1 MRIIQLREQLA
12 EGSPLGPDASRT
24 ILPYLAEGQELA
36 FTVRRGCDLQALC
49 LSLRRVGSE
58 VRAGGSYFV
67 GLDWIARGELAVQVL
82 PKMNDG
88 FEVDYLRMLHEA
100 LSDTE
105 NFDHLQDLI
114 TIRLDQPLILI
125 DQQHDWLSLFLITVF
140 IHLLQ
145 KIVRKGLKRSFYL
158 VEENLHNKVK
168 GRISVGRTVRQQLMK
183 GHVTDNVCQYQVYD
197 VDTPE
202 NRVLKKA
209 LRFCMKQLESYKKA
223 FDTRVVLDR
232 ARYCLPYF
240 ERVSDDV
247 SIKAIQSCKCN
258 PVYKDYTQA
267 VDYAQLLLK
276 RFGYN
281 ISSLGSAQVAT
292 PPFWIDMSKL
302 FELYV
307 FQRLREVFTGRNE
320 VRYHLKANYQ
330 ELDYLLQPRS
340 WAEPYVIDAKYKPR
354 YRGGSI
360 SKEDAREVAGYARL
374 SKIYQLLGLN
384 EETALPIK
392 CLIIYPD
399 QHQDEHFGFSA
410 VCEPAF
416 ERFPE
421 YVRIYKLGIKLPVI
435 RPGGIR

>member
-1 MRIIQLREQLA
+1 MSYLKERRIDENHSTERTLA
-12 EGSPLGPDASRT
+12 EGTLIDPDVSCT
-24 ILPYLAEGQELA
+24 MLPYFEMGQEVA
-36 FTVRRGCDLQALC
+36 FTVRRGRDQQALC
-49 LSLRRVGSE
+49 LSFQRNEKGV
-58 VRAGGSYFV
+58 VACGSYFV
-67 GLDWIARGELAVQVL
+67 GLDWIAKDELAVQVL

-114 TIRLDQPLILI
+114 TIRFDQPSILI
-125 DQQHDWLSLFLITVF
+125 DQQHDWLSLFLITMF

-209 LRFCMKQLESYKKA
+209 LRFCMKQLESYQKA
-223 FDTRVVLDR
+223 LDTKVVMDR

-258 PVYKDYTQA
+258 PVFK
-267 VDYAQLLLK
+267 DYAQ
-276 RFGYN
+276 
-281 ISSLGSAQVAT
+281 
-292 PPFWIDMSKL
+292 IDMSKL

-307 FQRLREVFTGRNE
+307 FQRLREVFTERNE

-330 ELDYLLQPRS
+330 ELDYLLQPHS

-354 YRGGSI
+354 YKDGSI

-374 SKIYQLLGLN
+374 SKIYRLLGLN

-392 CLIIYPD
+392 CLIVYPD
-399 QHQDEHFGFSA
+399 QSQDEHFGFDNRS
-410 VCEPAF
+410 EPAF
-416 ERFPE
+416 ERIPE
-421 YVRIYKLGIKLPVI
+421 YVRIYRVGIKLPVI
-435 RPGGIR
+435 QPGRTS

>member
-12 EGSPLGPDASRT
+12 EGTLIDPDISST
-24 ILPYLAEGQELA
+24 VLPYFEMRQEVA
-36 FTVRRGCDLQALC
+36 FTVRRGRDQQALC
-49 LSLRRVGSE
+49 LSFRRNEKGV
-58 VRAGGSYFV
+58 VACGSYFV
-67 GLDWIARGELAVQVL
+67 GLDWIAKDELAVQVL

-114 TIRLDQPLILI
+114 TIRFDQPSILI
-125 DQQHDWLSLFLITVF
+125 DQQHDWLSLFLITMF

-168 GRISVGRTVRQQLMK
+168 GRISVGRTVKLQQMK

-209 LRFCMKQLESYKKA
+209 LRFCMKQLESYQKA
-223 FDTRVVLDR
+223 FDTKVVMDR

-258 PVYKDYTQA
+258 PVFK
-267 VDYAQLLLK
+267 DYAQ
-276 RFGYN
+276 
-281 ISSLGSAQVAT
+281 
-292 PPFWIDMSKL
+292 IDMSKL

-307 FQRLREVFTGRNE
+307 FQRLREVFTERNE
-320 VRYHLKANYQ
+320 LRYHLKANYQ
-330 ELDYLLQPRS
+330 ELDYLLQPHS

-354 YRGGSI
+354 YKDGSI

-374 SKIYQLLGLN
+374 SKIYRLLGLN

-392 CLIIYPD
+392 CLIVYPD
-399 QHQDEHFGFSA
+399 QSQDEHFGFDNRS
-410 VCEPAF
+410 EPAF
-416 ERFPE
+416 ERIPE
-421 YVRIYKLGIKLPVI
+421 YVRIYRVGIKLPVI
-435 RPGGIR
+435 QPGRTS

>member
-12 EGSPLGPDASRT
+12 EGTLIDPDISST
-24 ILPYLAEGQELA
+24 VLPYFEMRQEVA
-36 FTVRRGCDLQALC
+36 FTVRRGRDQQALC
-49 LSLRRVGSE
+49 LSFRRNEKGV
-58 VRAGGSYFV
+58 VACGSYFV
-67 GLDWIARGELAVQVL
+67 GLDWIAKDELAVQVL

-88 FEVDYLRMLHEA
+88 FEVAYLRMLHEA

-114 TIRLDQPLILI
+114 TIRFDQPSILI
-125 DQQHDWLSLFLITVF
+125 DQQHDWLSLFLITMF

-168 GRISVGRTVRQQLMK
+168 GRISVGRTVKLQLMK

-209 LRFCMKQLESYKKA
+209 LRFCMKQLESYQKA
-223 FDTRVVLDR
+223 LDTKVVMDR

-258 PVYKDYTQA
+258 PVFK
-267 VDYAQLLLK
+267 DYAQ
-276 RFGYN
+276 
-281 ISSLGSAQVAT
+281 
-292 PPFWIDMSKL
+292 IDMSKL

-307 FQRLREVFTGRNE
+307 FQRLREVFTERNE

-330 ELDYLLQPRS
+330 ELDYLLQPHS

-354 YRGGSI
+354 YKDGSI

-374 SKIYQLLGLN
+374 SESYRLLGLN

-392 CLIIYPD
+392 CLIVYPD
-399 QHQDEHFGFSA
+399 QSQDEHFGFDNRS
-410 VCEPAF
+410 EPAF
-416 ERFPE
+416 ERIPE
-421 YVRIYKLGIKLPVI
+421 YVRIYRVGIKLPVI
-435 RPGGIR
+435 QPGRTS

>member
-12 EGSPLGPDASRT
+12 EGTLIDPDISST
-24 ILPYLAEGQELA
+24 VLPYFEMRQEVA
-36 FTVRRGCDLQALC
+36 FTVRRGRDQQALC
-49 LSLRRVGSE
+49 LSFRRNEKGV
-58 VRAGGSYFV
+58 VACGSYFV
-67 GLDWIARGELAVQVL
+67 GLDWIAKDELAVQVL

-114 TIRLDQPLILI
+114 TIRFDQPSILI
-125 DQQHDWLSLFLITVF
+125 DQQHDWLSLFLITMF

-168 GRISVGRTVRQQLMK
+168 GRISVGRTVKLQQMK

-209 LRFCMKQLESYKKA
+209 LRFCMKQLESYQKA
-223 FDTRVVLDR
+223 LDTKVVMDR

-258 PVYKDYTQA
+258 PVFK
-267 VDYAQLLLK
+267 DYAQ
-276 RFGYN
+276 
-281 ISSLGSAQVAT
+281 
-292 PPFWIDMSKL
+292 IDMSKL

-307 FQRLREVFTGRNE
+307 FQRLREVFTERNE

-330 ELDYLLQPRS
+330 ELDYLLQPHS

-354 YRGGSI
+354 YKDGSI

-374 SKIYQLLGLN
+374 SKIYRLLGLN

-392 CLIIYPD
+392 CLIVYPD
-399 QHQDEHFGFSA
+399 QSQDEHFGFDNRS
-410 VCEPAF
+410 EPAF
-416 ERFPE
+416 ERIPE
-421 YVRIYKLGIKLPVI
+421 YVRIYRVGIKLPVI
-435 RPGGIR
+435 QPGRTS

>member
-12 EGSPLGPDASRT
+12 EGTLIDPDISST
-24 ILPYLAEGQELA
+24 VLPYFEMRQEVA
-36 FTVRRGCDLQALC
+36 FTVRRGRDQQALC
-49 LSLRRVGSE
+49 LSFRRNEKGV
-58 VRAGGSYFV
+58 VACGSYFV
-67 GLDWIARGELAVQVL
+67 GLDWIAKDELAVQVL

-114 TIRLDQPLILI
+114 TIRFDQPSILI
-125 DQQHDWLSLFLITVF
+125 DQQHDWLSLFLITMF

-168 GRISVGRTVRQQLMK
+168 GRISVGSTVKLQLMK

-209 LRFCMKQLESYKKA
+209 LRFCVKQLESYQKA
-223 FDTRVVLDR
+223 FDTKVVMDR

-258 PVYKDYTQA
+258 PVFK
-267 VDYAQLLLK
+267 DYAQ
-276 RFGYN
+276 
-281 ISSLGSAQVAT
+281 
-292 PPFWIDMSKL
+292 IDMSKL

-307 FQRLREVFTGRNE
+307 FQRLREVFTERNE

-330 ELDYLLQPRS
+330 ELDYLLQPHS

-354 YRGGSI
+354 YKDGSI

-374 SKIYQLLGLN
+374 SKIYRLLGLN

-392 CLIIYPD
+392 CLIVYPD
-399 QHQDEHFGFSA
+399 QSQDEHFGFDNRS
-410 VCEPAF
+410 EPAF
-416 ERFPE
+416 ERIPE
-421 YVRIYKLGIKLPVI
+421 YVRIYRVDIKLPVI
-435 RPGGIR
+435 QPGRTS

>member
-12 EGSPLGPDASRT
+12 EGTLIDPDISST
-24 ILPYLAEGQELA
+24 VLPYFEMRQEVA
-36 FTVRRGCDLQALC
+36 FTVRRGRDQQALC
-49 LSLRRVGSE
+49 LSFQRNEKGV
-58 VRAGGSYFV
+58 VACGSYFV
-67 GLDWIARGELAVQVL
+67 GLDWIAKDELAVQVL

-100 LSDTE
+100 LSE
-105 NFDHLQDLI
+105 PVNFDYLQDLI
-114 TIRLDQPLILI
+114 TICFDQPSILI
-125 DQQHDWLSLFLITVF
+125 DQQHDWLSLFLITMF

-158 VEENLHNKVK
+158 IEENLHNKVK
-168 GRISVGRTVRQQLMK
+168 GRISVGRTVKLQLMK

-209 LRFCMKQLESYKKA
+209 LRFCMKQLESYQKA
-223 FDTRVVLDR
+223 FDTKVVMDR

-258 PVYKDYTQA
+258 PVFK
-267 VDYAQLLLK
+267 DYAQ
-276 RFGYN
+276 
-281 ISSLGSAQVAT
+281 
-292 PPFWIDMSKL
+292 IDMSKL

-307 FQRLREVFTGRNE
+307 FQRLREVFTERNE

-330 ELDYLLQPRS
+330 ELDYLLQPHS

-354 YRGGSI
+354 YKDGSI

-374 SKIYQLLGLN
+374 SKIYRLLGLN

-392 CLIIYPD
+392 CLIVYPD
-399 QHQDEHFGFSA
+399 QSQDEHFGFDNRS
-410 VCEPAF
+410 EPAF
-416 ERFPE
+416 ERIPE
-421 YVRIYKLGIKLPVI
+421 YVRIYRVGIKLPVI
-435 RPGGIR
+435 QPGRTS

>member
-12 EGSPLGPDASRT
+12 EGTLIDPDISST
-24 ILPYLAEGQELA
+24 VLPYFEMRQEVA
-36 FTVRRGCDLQALC
+36 FTVRRGRDQQALC
-49 LSLRRVGSE
+49 LSFRRNEKGV
-58 VRAGGSYFV
+58 VACGSYFV
-67 GLDWIARGELAVQVL
+67 GLDWIAKDELAVQVL

-114 TIRLDQPLILI
+114 TIRFDQPSILI
-125 DQQHDWLSLFLITVF
+125 DQQHDWLSLFLITMF

-168 GRISVGRTVRQQLMK
+168 GRISVGRTVKLQQMK
-183 GHVTDNVCQYQVYD
+183 GHVTDNVCLYQVYD

-209 LRFCMKQLESYKKA
+209 LRFCMKQLESYQKA
-223 FDTRVVLDR
+223 LDTKVVMDR

-258 PVYKDYTQA
+258 PVFK
-267 VDYAQLLLK
+267 DYAQ
-276 RFGYN
+276 
-281 ISSLGSAQVAT
+281 
-292 PPFWIDMSKL
+292 IDMSKL

-307 FQRLREVFTGRNE
+307 FQRLHEVFTERNE

-330 ELDYLLQPRS
+330 ELDYLLQPHS

-354 YRGGSI
+354 YKDGSI

-374 SKIYQLLGLN
+374 SKIYRLLGLN

-410 VCEPAF
+410 VCEPTF
-416 ERFPE
+416 ERIPE

-435 RPGGIR
+435 RPGRTS

>member
-12 EGSPLGPDASRT
+12 EETLIDPDISST
-24 ILPYLAEGQELA
+24 VLPYLKMGQEVA
-36 FTVRRGCDLQALC
+36 FTVRRGRDQQALC
-49 LSLRRVGSE
+49 LSFRRNEKGV
-58 VRAGGSYFV
+58 VACGSYFV
-67 GLDWIARGELAVQVL
+67 GLDWIAKDELAVQVL

-114 TIRLDQPLILI
+114 TIRFDQPSILI
-125 DQQHDWLSLFLITVF
+125 DQQHDWLSLFLITMF

-168 GRISVGRTVRQQLMK
+168 GRISVGRTVKLQQMK
-183 GHVTDNVCQYQVYD
+183 GHVTDNVCLYQVYD

-209 LRFCMKQLESYKKA
+209 LRFCMKQLESYQKA
-223 FDTRVVLDR
+223 LDTKVVMDR

-258 PVYKDYTQA
+258 PVFK
-267 VDYAQLLLK
+267 DYAQ
-276 RFGYN
+276 
-281 ISSLGSAQVAT
+281 
-292 PPFWIDMSKL
+292 IDMSKL

-307 FQRLREVFTGRNE
+307 FQRLREVFTERNE

-330 ELDYLLQPRS
+330 ELDYLLQPHS

-354 YRGGSI
+354 YKDGSI

-374 SKIYQLLGLN
+374 SKIYRLLGLN

-410 VCEPAF
+410 VCEPTF
-416 ERFPE
+416 ERIPE

-435 RPGGIR
+435 RPGRTS

>member
-12 EGSPLGPDASRT
+12 EGTLIDPDISST
-24 ILPYLAEGQELA
+24 VLPYFEMRQEVA
-36 FTVRRGCDLQALC
+36 FTVRRGRDQQALC
-49 LSLRRVGSE
+49 LSFQRNEKGV
-58 VRAGGSYFV
+58 VACGSYFV
-67 GLDWIARGELAVQVL
+67 GLDWIAKDELAVQVL

-114 TIRLDQPLILI
+114 TIRFDQPSILI
-125 DQQHDWLSLFLITVF
+125 DQQHDWLSLFLITMF

-168 GRISVGRTVRQQLMK
+168 GRISVGRTVKLQLMK

-209 LRFCMKQLESYKKA
+209 LRFCMKQLESYQKA
-223 FDTRVVLDR
+223 FDTKVVMDR

-258 PVYKDYTQA
+258 PVFK
-267 VDYAQLLLK
+267 DYAQ
-276 RFGYN
+276 
-281 ISSLGSAQVAT
+281 
-292 PPFWIDMSKL
+292 IDMSKL

-307 FQRLREVFTGRNE
+307 FQRLREVFTERNE
-320 VRYHLKANYQ
+320 LRYHLKANYQ
-330 ELDYLLQPRS
+330 ELDYLLQPHS

-354 YRGGSI
+354 YKDGSI

-374 SKIYQLLGLN
+374 SKIYRLLGLN

-392 CLIIYPD
+392 CLIVYPD
-399 QHQDEHFGFSA
+399 QSQDEHFGFDNRS
-410 VCEPAF
+410 EPAF
-416 ERFPE
+416 ERIPE
-421 YVRIYKLGIKLPVI
+421 YVRIYRVGIKLPVI
-435 RPGGIR
+435 QPGRTS

>member
-12 EGSPLGPDASRT
+12 EGTLIDPDISST
-24 ILPYLAEGQELA
+24 VLPYFEMRQEVA
-36 FTVRRGCDLQALC
+36 FTVRRGRDQQALC

-58 VRAGGSYFV
+58 VMAGGSYFV

-105 NFDHLQDLI
+105 NFEHLQDLI
-114 TIRLDQPLILI
+114 TIRFDQPSILI
-125 DQQHDWLSLFLITVF
+125 DQQHDWLSLFLITMF

-158 VEENLHNKVK
+158 IEENLHNKVK
-168 GRISVGRTVRQQLMK
+168 GRISVGRTVKLQLMK

-209 LRFCMKQLESYKKA
+209 LRFCMKQLESYQKA
-223 FDTRVVLDR
+223 FDTKVVMDR

-258 PVYKDYTQA
+258 PVFK
-267 VDYAQLLLK
+267 DYAQ
-276 RFGYN
+276 
-281 ISSLGSAQVAT
+281 
-292 PPFWIDMSKL
+292 IDMSKL

-307 FQRLREVFTGRNE
+307 FQRLREVFTERNE

-330 ELDYLLQPRS
+330 ELDYLLQPHS

-354 YRGGSI
+354 YKDGSI

-374 SKIYQLLGLN
+374 SKIYRLLGLN

-392 CLIIYPD
+392 CLIVYPD
-399 QHQDEHFGFSA
+399 QSQDEHFGFDNRS
-410 VCEPAF
+410 EPAF
-416 ERFPE
+416 ERIPE
-421 YVRIYKLGIKLPVI
+421 YVRIYRVGIKLPVI
-435 RPGGIR
+435 QPGRTS

>member
-12 EGSPLGPDASRT
+12 EGTLIDPDISST
-24 ILPYLAEGQELA
+24 VLPYFEMRQEVA
-36 FTVRRGCDLQALC
+36 FTVRRGRDQQALC
-49 LSLRRVGSE
+49 LSFRRNEKGV
-58 VRAGGSYFV
+58 VACGSYFV
-67 GLDWIARGELAVQVL
+67 GLDWIAKDELAVQVL

-114 TIRLDQPLILI
+114 TIRFDQPSILI
-125 DQQHDWLSLFLITVF
+125 DQQHDWLSLFLITMF

-168 GRISVGRTVRQQLMK
+168 GRISVGRTVKLQQMK

-209 LRFCMKQLESYKKA
+209 LRFCMKQLESYQKA
-223 FDTRVVLDR
+223 FDTKVVMDR

-258 PVYKDYTQA
+258 PVFKDYAQA
-267 VDYAQLLLK
+267 LEFAQLLLK

-281 ISSLGSAQVAT
+281 ISSLGSVQVAT

-307 FQRLREVFTGRNE
+307 FQRLREVFTERNE

-330 ELDYLLQPRS
+330 ELDYLLQPHS

-354 YRGGSI
+354 YKDGSI

-374 SKIYQLLGLN
+374 SKIYRLLGLN

-392 CLIIYPD
+392 CLIVYPD
-399 QHQDEHFGFSA
+399 QSQDEHFGFDNRS
-410 VCEPAF
+410 EPAF
-416 ERFPE
+416 ERIPE
-421 YVRIYKLGIKLPVI
+421 YVRIYRVGIKLPVI
-435 RPGGIR
+435 QPGRTS

>member
-1 MRIIQLREQLA
+1 MLARTFELMRIIQLREQLA
-12 EGSPLGPDASRT
+12 EGTLIDPDISST
-24 ILPYLAEGQELA
+24 VLPYFEMRQEVA
-36 FTVRRGCDLQALC
+36 FTVRRGRDQQALC
-49 LSLRRVGSE
+49 LSFRRNEKGV
-58 VRAGGSYFV
+58 VACGSYFV
-67 GLDWIARGELAVQVL
+67 GLDWIAKDELAVQVL

-114 TIRLDQPLILI
+114 TIRFDQPSILI
-125 DQQHDWLSLFLITVF
+125 DQQHDWLSLFLITMF

-168 GRISVGRTVRQQLMK
+168 GRISVGRTVKLQQMK
-183 GHVTDNVCQYQVYD
+183 GHVTDNVCLYQVYD

-209 LRFCMKQLESYKKA
+209 LRFCMKQLESYQKA
-223 FDTRVVLDR
+223 FDTKVVMDR

-258 PVYKDYTQA
+258 PVFK
-267 VDYAQLLLK
+267 DYAQ
-276 RFGYN
+276 
-281 ISSLGSAQVAT
+281 
-292 PPFWIDMSKL
+292 IDMSKL

-307 FQRLREVFTGRNE
+307 FQRLREVFTERNE

-330 ELDYLLQPRS
+330 ELDYLLQPHS

-354 YRGGSI
+354 YKDGSI

-374 SKIYQLLGLN
+374 SKIYRLLGLN

-392 CLIIYPD
+392 CLIVYPD
-399 QHQDEHFGFSA
+399 QSQDEHFGFDNRS
-410 VCEPAF
+410 EPAF
-416 ERFPE
+416 ERIPE
-421 YVRIYKLGIKLPVI
+421 YVRIYRWVSSCRLFNRGEQANFFIYEIWLWI
-435 RPGGIR
+435 DD

>member
-12 EGSPLGPDASRT
+12 EGTLIDPDISST
-24 ILPYLAEGQELA
+24 VLPYFEMRQEVA
-36 FTVRRGCDLQALC
+36 FTVRRGRDQQALC
-49 LSLRRVGSE
+49 LSFRRNEKGV
-58 VRAGGSYFV
+58 VACGSYFV
-67 GLDWIARGELAVQVL
+67 GLDWIAKDELAVQVL

-114 TIRLDQPLILI
+114 TIRFDQPSILI
-125 DQQHDWLSLFLITVF
+125 DQQHDWLSLFLITMF

-168 GRISVGRTVRQQLMK
+168 GRISVGRTVKLQQMK
-183 GHVTDNVCQYQVYD
+183 GHVTDNVCLYQVYD

-209 LRFCMKQLESYKKA
+209 LRFCMKQLESYQKA
-223 FDTRVVLDR
+223 LDTKVVMDR

-258 PVYKDYTQA
+258 PVFK
-267 VDYAQLLLK
+267 DYAQ
-276 RFGYN
+276 
-281 ISSLGSAQVAT
+281 
-292 PPFWIDMSKL
+292 IDMSKL

-307 FQRLREVFTGRNE
+307 FQRLREVFTERNE

-330 ELDYLLQPRS
+330 ELDYLLQPHS

-354 YRGGSI
+354 YKDGSI

-374 SKIYQLLGLN
+374 SKIYRLLGLN

-392 CLIIYPD
+392 CLIVYPD
-399 QHQDEHFGFSA
+399 QSQDEHFGFDNRS
-410 VCEPAF
+410 EPAF
-416 ERFPE
+416 ERIPE
-421 YVRIYKLGIKLPVI
+421 YVRIYRVGIKLPVI
-435 RPGGIR
+435 QPGRTS

>member
-12 EGSPLGPDASRT
+12 EGTLIDPDISST
-24 ILPYLAEGQELA
+24 VLPYFEMRQEVA
-36 FTVRRGCDLQALC
+36 FTVRRGRDQQALC
-49 LSLRRVGSE
+49 LSFRRNEKGV
-58 VRAGGSYFV
+58 VACGSYFV
-67 GLDWIARGELAVQVL
+67 GLDWIAKDELAVQVL

-114 TIRLDQPLILI
+114 TIRFDQPSILI
-125 DQQHDWLSLFLITVF
+125 DQQHDWLSLFLITMF
-140 IHLLQ
+140 IHLLR

-168 GRISVGRTVRQQLMK
+168 GRISVGRTVKLQQMK

-209 LRFCMKQLESYKKA
+209 LRFCMKQLESYQKA
-223 FDTRVVLDR
+223 FDTKVVMDR

-258 PVYKDYTQA
+258 PVFK
-267 VDYAQLLLK
+267 DYAQ
-276 RFGYN
+276 
-281 ISSLGSAQVAT
+281 
-292 PPFWIDMSKL
+292 IDMSKL

-307 FQRLREVFTGRNE
+307 FQRLREVFTERNE
-320 VRYHLKANYQ
+320 LRYHLKANYQ
-330 ELDYLLQPRS
+330 ELDYLLQPHS

-354 YRGGSI
+354 YKDGSI

-374 SKIYQLLGLN
+374 SKIYRLLGLN

-392 CLIIYPD
+392 CLIVYPD
-399 QHQDEHFGFSA
+399 QSQDEHFGFDNRS
-410 VCEPAF
+410 EPAF
-416 ERFPE
+416 ERIPE
-421 YVRIYKLGIKLPVI
+421 YVRIYRVGIKLPVI
-435 RPGGIR
+435 QPGRTS

>member
-1 MRIIQLREQLA
+1 MAPI
-12 EGSPLGPDASRT
+12 SW
-24 ILPYLAEGQELA
+24 
-36 FTVRRGCDLQALC
+36 
-49 LSLRRVGSE
+49 
-58 VRAGGSYFV
+58 
-67 GLDWIARGELAVQVL
+67 DWIAKDELAVQVL

-114 TIRLDQPLILI
+114 TIRFDQPSILI
-125 DQQHDWLSLFLITVF
+125 DQQHDWLSLFLITMF

-158 VEENLHNKVK
+158 IEENLHNKVK
-168 GRISVGRTVRQQLMK
+168 GRISVGRTVKLQLMK

-209 LRFCMKQLESYKKA
+209 LRFCMKQLESYQKA
-223 FDTRVVLDR
+223 FDTKVVMDR

-258 PVYKDYTQA
+258 PVFK
-267 VDYAQLLLK
+267 DYAQ
-276 RFGYN
+276 
-281 ISSLGSAQVAT
+281 
-292 PPFWIDMSKL
+292 IDMSKL

-307 FQRLREVFTGRNE
+307 FQRLREVFTERNE
-320 VRYHLKANYQ
+320 VCYHLKANYQ
-330 ELDYLLQPRS
+330 ELDYLLQPHS

-354 YRGGSI
+354 YGNGSI

-374 SKIYQLLGLN
+374 SKIYRLLGLN

-392 CLIIYPD
+392 CLIVYPD
-399 QHQDEHFGFSA
+399 QSQDEHFGFDNRS
-410 VCEPAF
+410 EPAF
-416 ERFPE
+416 ERIPE
-421 YVRIYKLGIKLPVI
+421 YVRIYRWVSSCRLFNRGEQANFFIYEIWLWI
-435 RPGGIR
+435 DD

>member
-1 MRIIQLREQLA
+1 MAPI
-12 EGSPLGPDASRT
+12 SW
-24 ILPYLAEGQELA
+24 
-36 FTVRRGCDLQALC
+36 
-49 LSLRRVGSE
+49 
-58 VRAGGSYFV
+58 
-67 GLDWIARGELAVQVL
+67 DWIAKDELAVQVL

-114 TIRLDQPLILI
+114 TIRFDQPSILI
-125 DQQHDWLSLFLITVF
+125 DQQHDWLSLFLITMF

-168 GRISVGRTVRQQLMK
+168 GRISVGRTVKLQLMK

-209 LRFCMKQLESYKKA
+209 LRFCMKQLESYQKA
-223 FDTRVVLDR
+223 FDTKVVMDR

-258 PVYKDYTQA
+258 PVFK
-267 VDYAQLLLK
+267 DYAQ
-276 RFGYN
+276 
-281 ISSLGSAQVAT
+281 
-292 PPFWIDMSKL
+292 IDMSKL

-307 FQRLREVFTGRNE
+307 FQRLREVFTERNE
-320 VRYHLKANYQ
+320 LRYHLKANYQ
-330 ELDYLLQPRS
+330 ELDYLLQPHS

-354 YRGGSI
+354 YKDGSI

-374 SKIYQLLGLN
+374 SKIYRLLGLN

-392 CLIIYPD
+392 CLIVYPD
-399 QHQDEHFGFSA
+399 QSQDEHFGFDNRS
-410 VCEPAF
+410 EPAF
-416 ERFPE
+416 ERIPE
-421 YVRIYKLGIKLPVI
+421 YVRIYRVGIKLPVI
-435 RPGGIR
+435 QPGRTS

>member
-12 EGSPLGPDASRT
+12 EGTLIDPDVSCT
-24 ILPYLAEGQELA
+24 MLPYFEMGQEVA
-36 FTVRRGCDLQALC
+36 FTVRRGRDQQALC
-49 LSLRRVGSE
+49 LSFQRNEKGVVACGY
-58 VRAGGSYFV
+58 YFV
-67 GLDWIARGELAVQVL
+67 GLDWIAKDELAVQVL

-114 TIRLDQPLILI
+114 TIRFDQPSILI
-125 DQQHDWLSLFLITVF
+125 DQQHDWLSLFLITMF

-158 VEENLHNKVK
+158 IEENLHNKVK
-168 GRISVGRTVRQQLMK
+168 GRISVGRTVKLQLMK

-209 LRFCMKQLESYKKA
+209 LRFCMKQLESYQKA
-223 FDTRVVLDR
+223 FDTKVVMDR

-258 PVYKDYTQA
+258 PVFK
-267 VDYAQLLLK
+267 DYAQ
-276 RFGYN
+276 
-281 ISSLGSAQVAT
+281 
-292 PPFWIDMSKL
+292 IDMSKL

-307 FQRLREVFTGRNE
+307 FQRLREVFTERNE
-320 VRYHLKANYQ
+320 VRYHLKVNYQ
-330 ELDYLLQPRS
+330 ELDYLLQPHS

-354 YRGGSI
+354 YKDGSI

-374 SKIYQLLGLN
+374 SKIYRLLGLN

-392 CLIIYPD
+392 CLIVYPD
-399 QHQDEHFGFSA
+399 QSQDEHFGFDNRS
-410 VCEPAF
+410 EPAF
-416 ERFPE
+416 ERIPE
-421 YVRIYKLGIKLPVI
+421 YVRIYRVGIKLPVI
-435 RPGGIR
+435 QPGRTS

>member
-12 EGSPLGPDASRT
+12 EGTLIDPDISST
-24 ILPYLAEGQELA
+24 VLPYFEMRQEVA
-36 FTVRRGCDLQALC
+36 FTVRRGRDQQALC
-49 LSLRRVGSE
+49 LSFQRNEKGV
-58 VRAGGSYFV
+58 VACGSYFV
-67 GLDWIARGELAVQVL
+67 GLDWIAKDELAVQVL

-100 LSDTE
+100 LSE
-105 NFDHLQDLI
+105 PVNFDHLQDLI
-114 TIRLDQPLILI
+114 TIRFDQPSILI
-125 DQQHDWLSLFLITVF
+125 DQQHDWLSLFLITMF

-168 GRISVGRTVRQQLMK
+168 GRISVGRTVKLQLMK

-209 LRFCMKQLESYKKA
+209 LRFCMKQLESYQKA
-223 FDTRVVLDR
+223 FDTKVVMDR

-258 PVYKDYTQA
+258 PVFK
-267 VDYAQLLLK
+267 DYAQ
-276 RFGYN
+276 
-281 ISSLGSAQVAT
+281 
-292 PPFWIDMSKL
+292 IDMSKL

-307 FQRLREVFTGRNE
+307 FQRLREVFTERNE

-330 ELDYLLQPRS
+330 ELDYLLQPHS

-354 YRGGSI
+354 YKDGSI

-374 SKIYQLLGLN
+374 SKIYRLLGLN

-392 CLIIYPD
+392 CLIVYPD
-399 QHQDEHFGFSA
+399 QSQDEHFGFDNRS
-410 VCEPAF
+410 EPAF
-416 ERFPE
+416 ERIPE
-421 YVRIYKLGIKLPVI
+421 YVRIYRVGIKLPVI
-435 RPGGIR
+435 QPGRTS